1 MIIDN
6 TKMEIIGESG
16 DLAIELSNKNPELPT
31 LITTIK
37 EAEYLESLIQ
47 EFKLKHGSHKG

>member
-16 DLAIELSNKNPELPT
+16 DLAIEISNKNPELPAV
-31 LITTIK
+31 ITTIK
-37 EAEYLESLIQ
+37 EAEHLEALLR
-47 EFKLKHGSHKG
+47 EFKLKHGSDKG

>member
-31 LITTIK
+31 LITTIE
-37 EAEYLESLIQ
+37 EAEHLEALLI
-47 EFKLKHGSHKG
+47 EFKLKHGSDKG